1 MVDITTI
8 SIGTLEKDLRESEND
23 ISACQLALDNG
34 IDKYSGGLV
43 RERLESN
50 RHFVEVITKELN
62 RRAGI
67 AEAGQNGLTT
77 TVCQNA
83 ADTKESG
90 L

>member
-1 MVDITTI
+1 MPKILVVDGVQFIYDCVHTD
-8 SIGTLEKDLRESEND
+8 ECW
-23 ISACQLALDNG
+23 AY
-34 IDKYSGGLV
+34 KYGGCAGNHSKCY
-43 RERLESN
+43 SN
-50 RHFVEVITKELN
+50 AAQK
-62 RRAGI
+62 A